1 MFRVFLSTI
10 CFLVLVISSEIS
22 AQTPSRLPSRTSSP
36 VAVSRV
42 PASAGASTQM
52 RAPARC
58 GYGDDARCD
67 RRNELDI
74 TGRIRQMEYQER
86 ARLGADYCLYHKD
99 EPQCKH
105 AEIREAQRSGL
116 ELQKFC
122 TDNADAPRCIG
133 FNLSPGSRMRTNFFD
148 TEKSGEKSQRDDFFD
163 SSLGKPLPEPDDV
176 NLFGD

>member
-1 MFRVFLSTI
+1 MFRVLLSTI
-10 CFLVLVISSEIS
+10 CFLVLVISSETS
-22 AQTPSRLPSRTSSP
+22 AQTPSRLPSRSSSS
-36 VAVSRV
+36 VAVSRA
-42 PASAGASTQM
+42 PASTQM
-52 RAPARC
+52 RVPARC

-74 TGRIRQMEYQER
+74 AGRIRQMEHQER

-99 EPQCKH
+99 EPRCKH
-105 AEIREAQRSGL
+105 AEIRETQRSGL

-122 TDNADAPRCIG
+122 NDNADAPRCIG
-133 FNLSPGSRMRTNFFD
+133 FNLSPGSRPRANFFD
-148 TEKSGEKSQRDDFFD
+148 DEKSEEKSQRDDFFD